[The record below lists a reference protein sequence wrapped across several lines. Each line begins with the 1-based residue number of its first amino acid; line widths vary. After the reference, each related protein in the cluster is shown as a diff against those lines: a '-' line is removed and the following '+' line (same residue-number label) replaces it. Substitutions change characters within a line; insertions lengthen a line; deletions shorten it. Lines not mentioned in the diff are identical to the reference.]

1 MVGNHAMTVGMC
13 WLLLMVSYGELR
25 GVKAQDA
32 EGKDWFEVEVTLANS
47 DFVDGDEGWEVIGE
61 AAGVK
66 KTLVFRCFKFVLFH
80 SRDFLTLCSAAE
92 LRAESN
98 SISALDEGS
107 HLWFFSAPT
116 KFLGDVRH
124 SFGCRMTYS
133 LGHYHSDSAGRQPTM
148 VEDVVLISDLH
159 NMTLLRSGVIK
170 PWTYSS
176 NVEVQLDG
184 SGRWTHAM
192 TGETASDDDMKR
204 VLSSLSGLL
213 IRGGYYHGR
222 ETTWLKDVYVGKKQ
236 RVQRSNAASNPSMRP
251 EDVPVPPSLSYTSS
265 MENDIRLPAPPRST
279 RPRPPPRA
287 PDSAELES
295 GDVVS
300 RALYDD
306 LKDLKEEFERS
317 DQQLRGAVAELQA
330 LSLARLPL

>member
-1 MVGNHAMTVGMC
+1 
-13 WLLLMVSYGELR
+13 
-25 GVKAQDA
+25 
-32 EGKDWFEVEVTLANS
+32 
-47 DFVDGDEGWEVIGE
+47 
-61 AAGVK
+61 
-66 KTLVFRCFKFVLFH
+66 
-80 SRDFLTLCSAAE
+80 
-92 LRAESN
+92 
-98 SISALDEGS
+98 
-107 HLWFFSAPT
+107 
-116 KFLGDVRH
+116 
-124 SFGCRMTYS
+124 
-133 LGHYHSDSAGRQPTM
+133 M

-279 RPRPPPRA
+279 RPRPPPRH